1 LTGALPVCE
10 GDVTVERARIVAM
23 IDADTAIRLADLS
36 FRYNLSEGDVIT
48 LALDLFL
55 DGQRPSKAAELVSAS
70 RRAVRGKP
78 DPRLN

>member
-1 LTGALPVCE
+1 LTAERLLCE
-10 GDVTVERARIVAM
+10 GDITVERARIVAM

-55 DGQRPSKAAELVSAS
+55 DGRAPARVAELVSSS
-70 RRAVRGKP
+70 RRAVRGTA

>member
-1 LTGALPVCE
+1 MTAERLLCE
-10 GDVTVERARIVAM
+10 GDITVERARIVAM

-55 DGQRPSKAAELVSAS
+55 DGWRPDRAAELVTAS
-70 RRAVRGKP
+70 RRAVRGAP

>member
-1 LTGALPVCE
+1 MTSAEAVCE
-10 GDVTVERARIVAM
+10 GDRTVQRARIVAM

-55 DGQRPSKAAELVSAS
+55 DGRAPSRLAELVSSS
-70 RRAVRGKP
+70 RRAVRGRP

>member
-1 LTGALPVCE
+1 MGWVCDC
-10 GDVTVERARIVAM
+10 GSIVQRARIVAM
-23 IDADTAIRLADLS
+23 VDADTAFRLADLS

-55 DGQRPSKAAELVSAS
+55 DRWRPERAAELVTES
-70 RRAVRGKP
+70 RRAIRGTA